1 MLFTIFNTVLFSL
14 SLSGTGYLPLCPSQP
29 QLVEGRGD
37 GVVSG
42 DDLINFDS
50 ITTAMAAS
58 AQSQVTIAHKH
69 IL

>member
-1 MLFTIFNTVLFSL
+1 MSC
-14 SLSGTGYLPLCPSQP
+14 GLPTPPAWCPSQP
-29 QLVEGRGD
+29 QLVEGRGV

-42 DDLINFDS
+42 DGLINFDS